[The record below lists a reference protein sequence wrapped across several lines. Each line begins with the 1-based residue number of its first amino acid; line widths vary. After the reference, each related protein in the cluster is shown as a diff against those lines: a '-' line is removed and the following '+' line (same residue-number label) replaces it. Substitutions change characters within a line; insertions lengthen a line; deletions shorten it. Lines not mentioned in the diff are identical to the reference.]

1 MSRRSR
7 LGPEPLQQRVRR
19 WARRWLPWTVAGTA
33 LMACCA
39 SAHDTWFERHPS
51 FTPTLPVM
59 VLGTGN
65 QYPVFDSRNDL
76 GSLVDSGCQAGGH
89 IQRGLVERDPQ
100 SAALTLSTPQP
111 LPAAPRLNCWAR
123 FQPFEVELP
132 DALVE
137 AYFKEAMPPAAVRQA
152 WAAQK
157 ARGQPWRER
166 YVKQARLDW
175 FSGAPEATAA
185 TAASSAGTLVPLEQG
200 LDALLLQ
207 PLRAAR
213 VGDELE
219 FQVYKDGKPLPNF
232 SVEFRLQTSRM
243 GWWRRTDD
251 QGRVRLR
258 PPAAGAWLLRGI
270 ELTPP
275 PPGST
280 PPLWQGQFITLA
292 FEVQAS
298 GTPGP

>member
-1 MSRRSR
+1 
-7 LGPEPLQQRVRR
+7 
-19 WARRWLPWTVAGTA
+19 
-33 LMACCA
+33 MAFCA
-39 SAHDTWFERHPS
+39 AAHDTWFERHPS
-51 FTPTLPVM
+51 STPTLPVM

-65 QYPVFDSRNDL
+65 QYPVFDSRNEL
-76 GSLVDSGCQAGGH
+76 GSLVDSGCQAGSQ
-89 IQRGLVERDPQ
+89 IQRGLVEREPQ
-100 SAALTLSTPQP
+100 AAALILSTPQP
-111 LPAAPRLNCWAR
+111 LQAAPRLNCWAR

-137 AYFKEAMPPAAVRQA
+137 AYFKEAMPPSAVRQA

-175 FSGAPEATAA
+175 FSAAPEATAA
-185 TAASSAGTLVPLEQG
+185 GPAAPLEQG
-200 LDALLLQ
+200 LDALLIQ

-219 FQVYKDGKPLPNF
+219 LQVFKDGKPLPNF

-275 PPGST
+275 PAGSA
-280 PPLWQGQFITLA
+280 PPLWQGLFITLA
-292 FEVQAS
+292 FDVRPSEA
-298 GTPGP
+298 P